1 MTSRKAAI
9 PFGWDDATYGPWKP
23 RTDDTRKKR
32 RATLRLSPAAKLRL
46 ATERLEAAIQEHQ
59 AAQRKQA
66 LDALFAEVD
75 DLDRLPLKKRELRR
89 FEKRILGK

>member
-1 MTSRKAAI
+1 MTSR
-9 PFGWDDATYGPWKP
+9 PFGWNEATYGPWKP
-23 RTDDTRKKR
+23 RTDDTAKKR
-32 RATLRLSPAAKLRL
+32 RATLRLSPAAMLRL

-75 DLDRLPLKKRELRR
+75 DLERQSPEQRAIARLRR
-89 FEKRILGK
+89 RIIGQ